1 MSGTID
7 YVPLKIMLNTN
18 NGDAV
23 ELKSNMFI
31 FETDTTK
38 TISGDGPY
46 ICTNV
51 NYAKTVLQPLTHR
64 ERVEIFMNKDKFLD
78 FCITSKSKKGIA
90 PEDDKKETDEIIQN
104 NIFIMLNAIF
114 PTQFPLNDN
123 VESMLP
129 EYELNEGIFV
139 QFTKPKYQ
147 TYLNIKKPS
156 TVTRTV
162 WINVMGYNPV
172 YIKLYDLVK
181 KYFKKMYEYY
191 VQIFG
196 KYPKNSLDFEFK
208 EQNLKKNKN
217 GKDELNSEDYI
228 NIVGVIATAL
238 KEKVLPD
245 IENLSNKLNT
255 PKQKTALWKLYFM
268 LKGLVPNTQEYNTF
282 IEKYVELFIN
292 VQDKKTIELEEEL
305 KKLEANQSKT
315 QQQQQDITKFKEKL
329 EANQFKTQQQQQE
342 INNIK
347 AKLKANQSKTE
358 QQQQE
363 ITKIKE
369 KLERIEQNRNRGFTT
384 EKQKQENNESQF
396 NSSVKAELEF
406 HYNYI
411 KEIVEYMPQNRQ
423 SLNDT
428 VSELFK
434 DNILNAQKFREAMD
448 TKNKDYKTT
457 VDRIKKGDSYEIQV
471 GLSIVGG
478 IITETTRS
486 MSCLFDATKL
496 AKMIKNKTNNI
507 VGVPMYPYIDFE
519 KQIKMINE
527 PPPPPKKQPPPPN
540 KNENFMP
547 PMPPPNKGG
556 KKGAFAKGKGG
567 NWVASDFE
575 GAQLF
580 VKGTKKRRNRRRRY
594 TRKLF

>member
-18 NGDAV
+18 NGDDV
-23 ELKSNMFI
+23 ELKSNMYI
-31 FETDTTK
+31 FETDETK

-104 NIFIMLNAIF
+104 NIFIMLNAMF

-139 QFTKPKYQ
+139 QFTKPSYQ
-147 TYLNIKKPS
+147 AYLNIKKPS

-172 YIKLYDLVK
+172 YIKLYGLVK

-191 VQIFG
+191 IQIFG
-196 KYPKNSLDFEFK
+196 KYPKNSLDFKFK
-208 EQNLKKNKN
+208 DQNLKKNKSN
-217 GKDELNSEDYI
+217 QDELNSEDYI
-228 NIVGVIATAL
+228 NIVGVIASKL

-245 IENLSNKLNT
+245 IENLSNKLDT

-282 IEKYVELFIN
+282 IEAYVNRFIN
-292 VQDKKTIELEEEL
+292 VRDKKTIELEEEL
-305 KKLEANQSKT
+305 KNLEANQY
-315 QQQQQDITKFKEKL
+315 
-329 EANQFKTQQQQQE
+329 KTQQQQQE

-347 AKLKANQSKTE
+347 A
-358 QQQQE
+358 
-363 ITKIKE
+363 

-406 HYNYI
+406 YYNYI

-434 DNILNAQKFREAMD
+434 DNVLDAQKFREAMD
-448 TKNKDYKTT
+448 TKDKAYKTT

-478 IITETTRS
+478 IITEATRS
-486 MSCLFDATKL
+486 MSCIFDSAKL

-519 KQIKMINE
+519 KQIKMVNE

-540 KNENFMP
+540 NNENFMP

-556 KKGAFAKGKGG
+556 KKGAF
-567 NWVASDFE
+567 
-575 GAQLF
+575 
-580 VKGTKKRRNRRRRY
+580 VKGTKKRQNKRRRY